1 MQLYSVLS
9 NAYKLD
15 GGAMFGNAAKAVW
28 ERWIPADEQNRL
40 CLTTRA
46 LLVITQKETILFETG
61 IGAYMEPKYR
71 DRYGVNEPEH
81 MLLKSLDRK
90 GISPADVTRIFIS
103 HLHFDHAGGLL
114 SAWQEGKEP
123 ELLFSNAKYYVGEEA
138 WERATHP
145 HPRDKASF
153 IPLLNQQLA
162 QSHRLVML
170 KKNDVLSID
179 ELELHFFQS
188 DGHTPGLLCAD
199 LRYDRDRLIYA
210 SDLIPGRFWVHL
222 PISMGY
228 DRFPELLIDEK
239 NALLTSLAKENAW
252 IFYVHDPDFA
262 VSKVQ
267 YDNEHKTFVAVD
279 ALKDLA
285 IGSRKIPIME
295 K

>member
-28 ERWIPADEQNRL
+28 ERWMPADEQNRIHL
-40 CLTTRA
+40 ATRA
-46 LLVITQKETILFETG
+46 LLVLTQQEKILFETG
-61 IGAYMEPKYR
+61 IGAYMEPRFR
-71 DRYGVNEPEH
+71 DRYGVIESGH
-81 MLLKSLDRK
+81 MLIKSLAQK
-90 GISPADVTRIFIS
+90 GISPADITRIFIS

-123 ELLFSNAKYYVGEEA
+123 ELLFPNAKYYVGDEA
-138 WERATHP
+138 WERASHP

-153 IPLLNQQLA
+153 IPLLHRQLE
-162 QSHRLVML
+162 QSQRLIL
-170 KKNDVLSID
+170 IGKDDKLSFD
-179 ELELHFFQS
+179 ELELKFIS
-188 DGHTPGLLCAD
+188 SNGHTPGLLCAD
-199 LRYDRDRLIYA
+199 LRFGKDRMVYA

-239 NALLTSLAKENAW
+239 KALLTSLAQENAW

-267 YDNEHKTFVAVD
+267 FDDEHKTFVAVE
-279 ALKDLA
+279 ALKDLV
-285 IGSRKIPIME
+285 IGSR
-295 K
+295 

>member
-1 MQLYSVLS
+1 MQLYSMPS
-9 NAYKLD
+9 NAFKLD
-15 GGAMFGNAAKAVW
+15 GGAMFGNAAKTIW
-28 ERWIPADEQNRL
+28 ERWLPADEQNRIRL
-40 CLTTRA
+40 ATRA

-61 IGAYMEPKYR
+61 IGAYMEPRYR
-71 DRYGVNEPEH
+71 DRYGVDEPGH
-81 MLLKSLDRK
+81 MLLKSLAQK
-90 GISPADVTRIFIS
+90 GISPADITRIFCS

-123 ELLFSNAKYYVGEEA
+123 ELLFPNAKYYVGEEA

-145 HPRDKASF
+145 HPRDRASF
-153 IPLLNQQLA
+153 IPQLQRELE
-162 QSHRLVML
+162 QSHRLVLL
-170 KKNDVLSID
+170 KKNDVLTID
-179 ELELHFFQS
+179 ELELHFFHS

-199 LRYDRDRLIYA
+199 LRYGKDRLVYA

-228 DRFPELLIDEK
+228 DRSPELLIDEK
-239 NALLTSLAKENAW
+239 NALLTSLVKDNAW
-252 IFYVHDPDFA
+252 LFYVHDPDFA

-267 YDNEHKTFVAVD
+267 YDNEHKTFLAVD
-279 ALKDLA
+279 SQKDLA

>member
-28 ERWIPADEQNRL
+28 ERWMPADEQNRIHL
-40 CLTTRA
+40 ATRA
-46 LLVITQKETILFETG
+46 LLVLTQQEKILFETG
-61 IGAYMEPKYR
+61 IGAYMEPRFR
-71 DRYGVNEPEH
+71 DRYGVIESGH
-81 MLLKSLDRK
+81 MLIKSLAQK
-90 GISPADVTRIFIS
+90 GISPADITRIFIS

-123 ELLFSNAKYYVGEEA
+123 ELLFPNAKYYVGDEA
-138 WERATHP
+138 WERASHP

-153 IPLLNQQLA
+153 IPLLHRQLE
-162 QSHRLVML
+162 QSQRLIL
-170 KKNDVLSID
+170 IGKDDKLSFD
-179 ELELHFFQS
+179 ELELKFIS
-188 DGHTPGLLCAD
+188 SNGHTSGLLCAD
-199 LRYDRDRLIYA
+199 LRFGKDRMVYA

-239 NALLTSLAKENAW
+239 KALLTSLAQENAW

-267 YDNEHKTFVAVD
+267 FDDEHKTFVAVE
-279 ALKDLA
+279 ALKDLV
-285 IGSRKIPIME
+285 IGSR
-295 K
+295 

>member
-1 MQLYSVLS
+1 MTIQLYSVPS

-28 ERWIPADEQNRL
+28 EHWMPADEQNRINL
-40 CLTTRA
+40 ATRA

-61 IGAYMEPKYR
+61 IGAYMEPRYR
-71 DRYGVNEPEH
+71 DRYGVNEPDH
-81 MLLKSLDRK
+81 MLLKSLAQK
-90 GISPADVTRIFIS
+90 GIYPADVTRIFIS

-114 SAWQEGKEP
+114 SAWQAGREP
-123 ELLFSNAKYYVGEEA
+123 ELLFPNAKYYVGEEA

-145 HPRDKASF
+145 HSRDRASF
-153 IPLLNQQLA
+153 IPRLHLQLE
-162 QSHRLVML
+162 QSQRLVLL
-170 KKNDVLSID
+170 KKDDVFNFD
-179 ELELHFFQS
+179 ELEIHFFHS

-199 LRYDRDRLIYA
+199 LRYDRDRLVYA

-239 NALLTSLAKENAW
+239 NALLTSLAEENAW

-267 YDNEHKTFVAVD
+267 SEDEHKTFGAVD
-279 ALKDLA
+279 ARKDLA
-285 IGSRKIPIME
+285 IGPR
-295 K
+295 

>member
-1 MQLYSVLS
+1 VTIQLYSAPS

-28 ERWIPADEQNRL
+28 ERWMPADEQNRINL
-40 CLTTRA
+40 ATRA

-61 IGAYMEPKYR
+61 IGAYMDSKYR

-81 MLLKSLDRK
+81 MLLKSLAQK

-114 SAWQEGKEP
+114 SAWQAGREP
-123 ELLFSNAKYYVGEEA
+123 ELLFPNARYYVGEEA
-138 WERATHP
+138 WARAIHP
-145 HPRDKASF
+145 HPRDRASF
-153 IPLLNQQLA
+153 IPRLHLLLE
-162 QSHRLVML
+162 QSQRLVLL
-170 KKNDVLSID
+170 KVDDVFNLD
-179 ELELHFFQS
+179 ELELRFFHS
-188 DGHTPGLLCAD
+188 EGHTPGLLCAD
-199 LRYDRDRLIYA
+199 LRYDNDRLVYA

-239 NALLTSLAKENAW
+239 NVLLTSLAEENAW

-262 VSKVQ
+262 VSKVRS
-267 YDNEHKTFVAVD
+267 DSEHKTFLAVD
-279 ALKDLA
+279 ARKDLA
-285 IGSRKIPIME
+285 IGPR
-295 K
+295 

>member
-1 MQLYSVLS
+1 VTIQLYSVPS

-28 ERWIPADEQNRL
+28 EHWMPADEQNRINL
-40 CLTTRA
+40 ATRA

-71 DRYGVNEPEH
+71 DRYGVNESEH
-81 MLLKSLDRK
+81 MLLKSLAQK

-114 SAWQEGKEP
+114 SAWQAGREP
-123 ELLFSNAKYYVGEEA
+123 ELLFPNAKYYVGEEA

-145 HPRDKASF
+145 HPRDRASF
-153 IPLLNQQLA
+153 IPRLHLQLE
-162 QSHRLVML
+162 QSQRLVLL
-170 KKNDVLSID
+170 KKDNVFNFD
-179 ELELHFFQS
+179 ELEIHFFHS

-199 LRYDRDRLIYA
+199 LRYDHDRMVYA

-239 NALLTSLAKENAW
+239 NALLTSLAEENAW
-252 IFYVHDPDFA
+252 IFYVHDPDYA

-267 YDNEHKTFVAVD
+267 SEDEHKTFGAVD
-279 ALKDLA
+279 ARKDLV
-285 IGSRKIPIME
+285 IGPR
-295 K
+295 